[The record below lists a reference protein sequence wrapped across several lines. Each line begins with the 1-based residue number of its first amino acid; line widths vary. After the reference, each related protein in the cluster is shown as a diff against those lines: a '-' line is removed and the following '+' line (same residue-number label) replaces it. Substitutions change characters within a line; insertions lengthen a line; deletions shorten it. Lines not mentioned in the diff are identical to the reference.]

1 MNLSCEYDIVF
12 HDNQQ
17 NVLKWNNFIANA
29 LYSLFVFELSL
40 QQKTYM
46 YMYVAADI
54 SSGNV
59 IVFSYLL
66 DYYLRT

>member
-1 MNLSCEYDIVF
+1 
-12 HDNQQ
+12 
-17 NVLKWNNFIANA
+17 
-29 LYSLFVFELSL
+29 
-40 QQKTYM
+40 M

-66 DYYLRT
+66 DSYLLTWVVTY